1 MRVLNH
7 TLYDTMALRRLFFYA
22 MKKVGIKDSTKRIW
36 HVTYAKKSKKA
47 LTTYAKQFR
56 LSGLAVLGHINRRGN
71 MNVANV
77 VWLGLSPYGTTNG
90 TYLAQVVIH
99 ELQHNLGI
107 KHEDMENCIHIG
119 VSDLPED
126 LKLLRKKKGKKE
138 ASNGVHVVKVK
149 MREVWEERSVP
160 TGNISGSPRRSA
172 KGGKRWMGV
181 DYP

>member
-7 TLYDTMALRRLFFYA
+7 TLYDTRTLRRIFFYA
-22 MKKVGIKDSTKRIW
+22 MKKMGIKDSTKRIW
-36 HVTYAKKSKKA
+36 HVSYAKKSKKA
-47 LTTYAKQFR
+47 ITDYAKQFR

-77 VWLGLSPYGTTNG
+77 VWLRLSPYGTTNG

-107 KHEDMENCIHIG
+107 KHKDMENCIHID

-126 LKLLRKKKGKKE
+126 LKLPHERMGKKE
-138 ASNGVHVVKVK
+138 AKNAVPVVTVK
-149 MREVWEERSVP
+149 MREVWEERKVQP
-160 TGNISGSPRRSA
+160 
-172 KGGKRWMGV
+172 GGAR
-181 DYP
+181 